1 MAVAKCV
8 LPLVK
13 APTGDWRHARPTD
26 EHHVL
31 CRIAELQRGEPPDQV
46 FINLGRG
53 KVKPGQVPVQGEL
66 GRLHLVTHR
75 CHGPVG
81 VLGLLA
87 KCSINHFEDAIP
99 GSPWAVKSS
108 QAPTMPRRRSSL
120 SSVMTSL
127 RMADLH
133 GVADQVHH
141 AAQAVVPTGVG
152 QRRLLEL
159 QGGFHRLRRWRG
171 VESG

>member
-1 MAVAKCV
+1 MPDTAMAVARCV

-31 CRIAELQRGEPPDQV
+31 CRVAELQRGKP
-46 FINLGRG
+46 
-53 KVKPGQVPVQGEL
+53 PGQVPVQGEL

-108 QAPTMPRRRSSL
+108 QAPAMPRRRSSL
-120 SSVMTSL
+120 SSVRTSL
-127 RMADLH
+127 RMTDLH
-133 GVADQVHH
+133 GVCGQVHH
-141 AAQAVVPTGVG
+141 AAQAARIDWCWPAAPP
-152 QRRLLEL
+152 
-159 QGGFHRLRRWRG
+159 
-171 VESG
+171 